1 MNNKHIH
8 EQSPKTISKWN
19 SAIYIYI
26 YHDQVGHNPGMQG
39 WYDILKLIKVI
50 HIKGEK
56 PKDHVNCCFLYI

>member
-1 MNNKHIH
+1 MEFSN
-8 EQSPKTISKWN
+8 
-19 SAIYIYI
+19 IYIYI